1 MEILLLFVVD
11 CAWMLPFAV
20 IVWLFVKF
28 VMVKRSPLKV
38 VWALFVRA
46 PRVVEPEILR
56 LFSFIKSFV
65 VVMLWRLRVPLFWV
79 GFTELFIVRSVIV
92 IFGLRRL
99 RSGSFCCLRR
109 KCCCFRLWRYF
120 RHRFFP
126 HLLRGCSLNFQRK

>member
-11 CAWMLPFAV
+11 CVWMLPFAV

-92 IFGLRRL
+92 IFWVA
-99 RSGSFCCLRR
+99 STSVR
-109 KCCCFRLWRYF
+109 KFLLF
-120 RHRFFP
+120 ASKVLLFP
-126 HLLRGCSLNFQRK
+126 VMEIFSP